1 MDDDVE
7 ELAETGEIPSEPVI
21 DAATGDVVVE
31 AVGVGVADDVE
42 AEAVEDATEAAAAA
56 EVEVE
61 LVCANRLLKLCDSS
75 KQMFFHR

>member
-31 AVGVGVADDVE
+31 AVGVADDVE
-42 AEAVEDATEAAAAA
+42 AEAVEDATEAAAA
-56 EVEVE
+56 VEVE

>member
-31 AVGVGVADDVE
+31 AVGVADDVE

>member
-7 ELAETGEIPSEPVI
+7 ELAETGEISEATI

-31 AVGVGVADDVE
+31 AVGVADDVE
-42 AEAVEDATEAAAAA
+42 AEADEAAAVTAAA
-56 EVEVE
+56 EE

-75 KQMFFHR
+75 KQIFFHR

>member
-42 AEAVEDATEAAAAA
+42 AEAVEDATGAAA
-56 EVEVE
+56 EVVE